1 MTGHFAML
9 HTVIATSPR
18 PTASPM
24 ASAIGPDTIHNFTAT
39 LVFSVLIGTYST
51 VFIAAP
57 WLVWL
62 GATSDSFVPAAAR
75 SGGAEG
81 HGHAP
86 EAVP

>member
-1 MTGHFAML
+1 ML
-9 HTVIATSPR
+9 LALGTLL
-18 PTASPM
+18 
-24 ASAIGPDTIHNFTAT
+24 AIGPDTIHNFTAT

-75 SGGAEG
+75 TGQSEDPG
-81 HGHAP
+81 HP
-86 EAVP
+86 SEAFPR